1 MTPCVGLVD
10 WQTGLQSLVFEYLV
24 VGVRYLIFGILH
36 LVLGIWYLSQKN
48 DAGVGLVDW
57 QTGLQS
63 MVGADWLLLASLSC

>member
-1 MTPCVGLVD
+1 MLV
-10 WQTGLQSLVFEYLV
+10 WKTHTQ
-24 VGVRYLIFGILH
+24 
-36 LVLGIWYLSQKN
+36 VLGIWYLVFGIERHGIHRKGLQEYLIKKN